1 MNDNISFEIFK
12 KEVDEGLSG
21 NTKSLPSKYF
31 YDDRGSLL
39 FQQIMNLPEYYLT
52 SCEHEIFEDHK
63 ERIASQ
69 VKMDGQTLDLIEL
82 GAGDGTKTQIL
93 LTHMLNKNI
102 RFRYLPVDIS
112 SESNARLHRRLK
124 SVLPK
129 LEIETIST
137 EYFDALNDL
146 RNTSRNPK
154 LVLFLGSNIGNFS
167 PGESRAFFKTL
178 SETLDKGDLLICGFD
193 LKKGPDQILA
203 AYNDESG
210 VTREF
215 NLNLLHRLN
224 RELDADFVVE
234 NFDHYP
240 VYDPDTGAAKS
251 YLISRKKQKVHI
263 KALNKTFLFDEWEPL
278 FTEIS
283 QKFDFAMINDMAE
296 RNGFSVKDNFIHDKS
311 LFVDSLWE
319 CTG

>member
-1 MNDNISFEIFK
+1 MDDNISYEVFK
-12 KEVDEGLSG
+12 KEVDAGLSG

-39 FQQIMNLPEYYLT
+39 FQEIMKLPEYYLT
-52 SCEHEIFEDHK
+52 RCEHEIFEDHK
-63 ERIASQ
+63 ERIAEQ

-82 GAGDGTKTQIL
+82 GAGDGTKTEIL
-93 LTHMLNKNI
+93 LTHMFEQHIK
-102 RFRYLPVDIS
+102 FRYLPVDIS
-112 SESNARLHRRLK
+112 QESNKRLYFRLK
-124 SVLPK
+124 SILPE
-129 LEIETIST
+129 LTIKTINS
-137 EYFDALNDL
+137 EYFNALKDL
-146 RNTSRNPK
+146 KQTGSNPK

-167 PGESRAFFKTL
+167 PEESRAFFKTL
-178 SETLDKGDLLICGFD
+178 SETLGKGDLLFCGFD

-203 AYNDESG
+203 AYNDGSG

-224 RELDADFVVE
+224 RELGANFVVE

-240 VYDPDTGAAKS
+240 VYDPESGAAKS
-251 YLISRKKQKVHI
+251 YLISRKKQKVRI
-263 KALNKTFLFDEWEPL
+263 KALKKTFSFNDWEPI

-283 QKFDFAMINDMAE
+283 QKFDLDMINDMAK
-296 RNGFSVKDNFIHDKS
+296 RNGFSVKDNFIHYKS

>member
-1 MNDNISFEIFK
+1 MNDKNSFEIFK

-31 YDDRGSLL
+31 YDNRGSQL
-39 FQQIMNLPEYYLT
+39 FQEIMKLPEYYLT
-52 SCEHEIFEDHK
+52 RCEHEIFEDHK
-63 ERIASQ
+63 ERIAEH

-93 LTHMLNKNI
+93 LAHLLNKNI

-112 SESNARLHRRLK
+112 SESNARLQRRLR

-137 EYFDALNDL
+137 EYFDALNNL
-146 RNTSRNPK
+146 AKTSSNPK

-167 PGESRAFFKTL
+167 GGESQAFFKTL
-178 SETLDKGDLLICGFD
+178 AETLDKGDLLICGFD

-203 AYNDESG
+203 AYNDGSG

-224 RELDADFVVE
+224 RELGADFVVE

-240 VYDPDTGAAKS
+240 VYDPETGAARS
-251 YLISRKKQKVHI
+251 YLISRKKQRVCI
-263 KALNKTFLFDEWEPL
+263 KSLDKTFSFKEWEPV

-283 QKFDFAMINDMAE
+283 QKYDLHMINDMAV
-296 RNGFSVKDNFIHDKS
+296 RNGFSVRDNFIHNKS

-319 CTG
+319 WTG